1 MSEYACRT
9 WNHWAMEQLHNG
21 YSWADIR
28 NVCVLQEKS
37 ESEFARLQKKHG
49 LIPQD
54 LQFSEWPSYVERL
67 RKAGRADTL
76 VAVFDR
82 SLENR
87 DRLGEWFLH
96 YSMRRSAD
104 LERIWFYE
112 DALNK
117 VERYAMGFHVALIS
131 LDDSEGAAIGHRL
144 CECNSDCI
152 ICYYADTRQ
161 DLVPLLHSRP
171 YEFFLWPEGEAGFAR
186 RLDDILFRVV
196 TAKNVFCYETKK
208 MLCCYPIKNLLYFQS
223 DLKYIHMKTVL
234 GNDAVVCA
242 KLTDVEEALVQQGLF
257 DQFIRIHKSF
267 LVNRQSI
274 QRINKQDH
282 TAALTTGEQ
291 VPISDAYYKTVIRT
305 LNRR

>member
-1 MSEYACRT
+1 
-9 WNHWAMEQLHNG
+9 MEQLQDG

-28 NVCVLQEKS
+28 NLCVLQEQS
-37 ESEFARLQKKHG
+37 ESEFARLQEEYG

-54 LQFSEWPSYVERL
+54 LRFSEWPFYVERL

-82 SLENR
+82 NSGNR
-87 DRLGEWFLH
+87 NRLGKWFLH

-104 LERIWFYE
+104 LEHIWFYE

-117 VERYAMGFHVALIS
+117 VDRYAMGFHIALIS
-131 LDDSEGAAIGHRL
+131 LDDPEGAAIGHRL
-144 CECNSDCI
+144 CECNPDCI
-152 ICYYADTRQ
+152 ICYYANTHQ

-171 YEFFLWPEGEAGFAR
+171 YELFLWPEGEEGFAR
-186 RLDDILFRVV
+186 RLDDMLFRVV
-196 TAKNVFCYETKK
+196 NSKNVFCYETKK
-208 MLCCYPIKNLLYFQS
+208 MLCCYPVKNLLYFQS
-223 DLKYIHMKTVL
+223 DLKYIHIKTVL

-242 KLTDVEEALVQQGLF
+242 KLTDVEKVLIQQGLL
-257 DQFIRIHKSF
+257 DQFIRVHKSF

-274 QRINKQDH
+274 RRVSKQDH
-282 TAALTTGEQ
+282 TATLTTDEQ

-305 LNRR
+305 LSCR